1 MQPHWKPESLELY
14 ISRHTTTSRC
24 HGSGFFGD
32 FCSKKILKIRSIFQ
46 SSPIPVIRSSP
57 IKNTL
62 SSFAPVSEDDML
74 KLLLSSKTK
83 TRDLDHIPTL
93 LVKECG
99 DVFKTTITNIIN
111 YSLKQGS
118 FPISFKTV
126 YVTLLFKN
134 QVWTK
139 TF

>member
-1 MQPHWKPESLELY
+1 
-14 ISRHTTTSRC
+14 
-24 HGSGFFGD
+24 
-32 FCSKKILKIRSIFQ
+32 
-46 SSPIPVIRSSP
+46 
-57 IKNTL
+57 
-62 SSFAPVSEDDML
+62 ML

-83 TRDLDHIPTL
+83 TRDLDHIPTS

-126 YVTLLFKN
+126 YVTLLFKKPSMDKN
-134 QVWTK
+134 ILKNYRPVSNLSFIFK
-139 TF
+139 K